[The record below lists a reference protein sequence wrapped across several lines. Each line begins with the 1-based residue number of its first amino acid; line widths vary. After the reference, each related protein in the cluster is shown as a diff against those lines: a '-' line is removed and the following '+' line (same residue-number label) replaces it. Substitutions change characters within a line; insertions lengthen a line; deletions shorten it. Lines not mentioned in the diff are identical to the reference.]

1 MSSEGEEKWYLSHFS
16 KYTRVVRMVAC
27 MLWFLCNATEKEQ
40 PKTSAELCTSELQG
54 LIKQY

>member
-1 MSSEGEEKWYLSHFS
+1 ME
-16 KYTRVVRMVAC
+16 VC

-40 PKTSAELCTSELQG
+40 TETSAKLCTSELKG